1 VRPRYFTGAARFR
14 GEDFV
19 PNSKLILDV
28 VVSELFVENA
38 YVAHLEGRTECV
50 VFDPG
55 FDADRIID
63 RIEQRQLAPAAIL
76 NTHGHADHIA
86 GNAALKKRYPDCP
99 LVIGGRDASKL
110 TDPMGNLSG
119 TFGIALTSPAADRQ
133 VQHGD
138 IVDVAGM
145 TFQVIETPGHSGG
158 HVVYLFQGESPW
170 LLFGGDML
178 FQGSVGRADFPDS
191 DPRQLAQSI
200 RQRLYTL
207 PDDTVVLPGHGD
219 TTTIGEEKRSN
230 PFVRG

>member
-1 VRPRYFTGAARFR
+1 MG
-14 GEDFV
+14 
-19 PNSKLILDV
+19 NLKLVVDV
-28 VVSELFVENA
+28 VVSQMFMENA
-38 YVAHLEGRTECV
+38 YVAHLEGRAECV

-55 FDADRIID
+55 FDTELIIE
-63 RIEQRQLAPAAIL
+63 RIEQQQLALVAIL

-86 GNAALKKRYPDCP
+86 GNAGLKQRYPDCP
-99 LVIGGRDASKL
+99 LIIGGREASKL
-110 TDPMGNLSG
+110 TDPLGNLSG

-138 IVDVAGM
+138 TVEAGGMAFDVL
-145 TFQVIETPGHSGG
+145 ETPGHSNG
-158 HVVYLFQGESPW
+158 HVVYLWKGDSPW

-200 RQRLYTL
+200 RQQLYTL
-207 PDDTVVLPGHGD
+207 PDDTLVLPGHGD
-219 TTTIGEEKRSN
+219 RTTIGEERRYN

>member
-1 VRPRYFTGAARFR
+1 VG
-14 GEDFV
+14 
-19 PNSKLILDV
+19 NSKLVLDV
-28 VVSELFVENA
+28 VVSQMFMENA
-38 YVAHLEGRTECV
+38 YVAHLEGRAECV

-55 FDADRIID
+55 FDADLIID
-63 RIEQRQLAPAAIL
+63 RIQQRQLTLVAIL

-99 LVIGGRDASKL
+99 LVIGGQEASKL

-119 TFGIALTSPAADRQ
+119 AYGIALTSPAADRH

-138 IVDVAGM
+138 TFEAGGM
-145 TFQVIETPGHSGG
+145 TFEVLETPGHSSG
-158 HVVYLFQGESPW
+158 HVVYLWKGDSPW

-191 DPRQLAQSI
+191 DPQQLAQSI
-200 RQRLYTL
+200 RQQLYSL

-219 TTTIGEEKRSN
+219 TTTIGEERRYN
-230 PFVRG
+230 PFVRA